1 MTQQVPNSLLA
12 FDGGALGHRNRII
25 NGSMSIDQR
34 NTGASLSSGLN
45 VITYTLDRWSVAA
58 SGAAVTVQRLGSAG
72 AYYLNVTGAASN
84 TSVNIRHRIEAA
96 NIADLAGQTV
106 TVSFVCSSSTATT
119 LAVTAGYA
127 SVADNFS
134 TVTAIGTVNK
144 TINAVGNTYNVQ
156 FTLPAN
162 AANGVELI
170 FGLTNFTSGAF
181 SITNVQLENGS
192 VNTPFERLPVGLD
205 LAMCQRYFE
214 VVTGASI
221 TTRPA
226 YTPYAY
232 KVTKRATPTL
242 ALFSGSV
249 AGANYAPTNSD
260 SFTCPDSVV
269 ATGTSG
275 WSISATAEL

>member
-1 MTQQVPNSLLA
+1 MSA
-12 FDGGALGHRNRII
+12 FRNRII
-25 NGSMSIDQR
+25 NGSMIIDQR
-34 NTGASLSSGLN
+34 NAGASVSSG
-45 VITYTLDRWSVAA
+45 VGAITYTLDRWSVAA
-58 SGAAVTVQRLGSAG
+58 AGAAVAVQRLGSVG
-72 AYYLNVTGAASN
+72 NYFLNVTGAASN
-84 TSVNIRHRIEAA
+84 TAVNIRHRIEAA

-106 TVSFVCSSSTATT
+106 TLSFVCSSTTATS

-127 SVADNFS
+127 SVADNFT
-134 TVTAIGTVNK
+134 TVTSISSVIK
-144 TINAVGNTYNVQ
+144 TINAVGSTYTVQ
-156 FTLPAN
+156 FALPAG

-170 FGLTNFTSGAF
+170 FGMTSFTSGTF
-181 SITNVQLENGS
+181 SITNVQLEGNT
-192 VNTPFERLPVGLD
+192 VNTAFERRPIGFE
-205 LAMCQRYFE
+205 LALCQRYFE

-242 ALFSGSV
+242 ALFSGSA